1 MQQTSLEIDITSNSS
16 ATGIWSDGTTIWVA
30 DTLYTRLYA
39 YQLSNGTRQPS
50 LDIDISDVT
59 NPVGIWSDGSTIW
72 VTDTLDGAQKILA
85 YNLADGARI
94 ADSDFNTLRAA
105 GVAYPRGLWGDQ
117 YNLWVADVT
126 KDKVYAFKIP
136 RSENVN
142 LTGITVDSTA
152 IPSFIPSEADGAAYE
167 HGVAPGRTQVTVAA
181 TQQHAEASV
190 SITPSDAS
198 SRSGHQVNLS
208 SGANPVTIT
217 VTAED
222 RITTAAYTLNINRG
236 VTGAYGW
243 QAEHDLDG
251 LKTTGNDNPQAI
263 WTDGETI
270 WVLDYNDTYVYAYD
284 RVGNRVNDKWIDLH
298 ADNDKPTGIWSDETT
313 MWVSDRTDKKLYAY
327 TLAGSSRDT
336 GKEFNL
342 DTSQGRPLNIWS
354 DGDTIWVV
362 DFNIRKLFAY
372 VLDGGA
378 RLAEKDIDVIDT
390 LVSDGPIGLW
400 SNEITLWITQNT
412 SATLFAYRL
421 DDGSRDTTRDF
432 TTLTA
437 AGNSTPAS
445 LTGDAGILWAM
456 DAPKKKAFAYNV
468 PGYVPNRPATGA
480 PRISDTTPL
489 VDQVLTVDLGR
500 IRDRN
505 GLADVVYSYQW
516 MTTDGTTDTPIAG
529 ATGDTFTVTDAQAG
543 SQLKVTVN
551 FRDHDGHRE
560 SLSSA
565 ATAPVPTPELPG
577 APRSLQ
583 AGESDETL
591 RLTWRA
597 PSFNGNAVI
606 TSYIVE
612 YKLSAATTWLTA
624 TRPTDPITL
633 TQEIAGL
640 TNDSP
645 YDFRVAAVNSAGPG
659 AWATGT
665 GMPNPF
671 YRAPDEPQEVSAA
684 SGDESMTV
692 TWNTP
697 AHNGNGRITGYN
709 VEYRL
714 DGQTAWQKV
723 TSRSAAST
731 TRRQAITGLENKKNY
746 DVRVAAVN
754 EYGTGDWAQARG
766 GTQNIPGQVTNVRAS
781 AQNGALNILWDPP
794 ERDGGLPLTYVVSYF
809 QLGHVEDEATVN
821 RSRRESTR
829 QQLIEDLTNGQDYRI
844 RVTAVNRLGHGGGHI
859 FTAQPGGCGQVN
871 RADGY
876 WKISWLDSENDRSIT
891 SRNFHLDTLE
901 YCLNNELPT
910 DGHLYQRQLC
920 RDNTCHYP
928 HSWIPEEQYLD
939 LSREFCVPTTDGC
952 SARGNL
958 TAALAAMEDLPQDR
972 IDLVLSA
979 VFMENQEYP
988 NHATLAPEPFRE
1000 HTVDSLKNHEP
1011 YVMFTRCDGGVCDS
1025 SRAVR
1030 GRDLKNEVDR
1040 ASPPPPEPEPPGP
1053 ARNVSGS
1060 LDEAIL
1066 TVSWRPPSSRG
1077 SSSITGYN
1085 AQYRC
1090 EMDTRE
1096 PWINGE
1102 LGSSARSYRKNLDSY
1117 LDSTYCRASTEETA
1131 TLNVRV
1137 AAVNDA
1143 GTGDWAASTVTV
1155 PAVETPEDEESNA
1168 INPQPDDG
1176 PVTASPVNGD
1186 TETRVSFTDPEE
1198 TKCENYY
1205 IEAWG
1210 SVGHIFRVPNASNGS
1225 GSRDLPLKPVNNAR
1239 SSDEINYVSVHCGTL
1254 SEDRGRFKVVDGQ
1267 PTWGLTVTPENPD
1280 NPGSDTARHVGTVQW
1295 RSD

>member
-1 MQQTSLEIDITSNSS
+1 MS
-16 ATGIWSDGTTIWVA
+16 
-30 DTLYTRLYA
+30 
-39 YQLSNGTRQPS
+39 
-50 LDIDISDVT
+50 
-59 NPVGIWSDGSTIW
+59 
-72 VTDTLDGAQKILA
+72 
-85 YNLADGARI
+85 
-94 ADSDFNTLRAA
+94 
-105 GVAYPRGLWGDQ
+105 
-117 YNLWVADVT
+117 
-126 KDKVYAFKIP
+126 
-136 RSENVN
+136 
-142 LTGITVDSTA
+142 
-152 IPSFIPSEADGAAYE
+152 
-167 HGVAPGRTQVTVAA
+167 
-181 TQQHAEASV
+181 
-190 SITPSDAS
+190 
-198 SRSGHQVNLS
+198 
-208 SGANPVTIT
+208 
-217 VTAED
+217 
-222 RITTAAYTLNINRG
+222 
-236 VTGAYGW
+236 
-243 QAEHDLDG
+243 
-251 LKTTGNDNPQAI
+251 
-263 WTDGETI
+263 
-270 WVLDYNDTYVYAYD
+270 
-284 RVGNRVNDKWIDLH
+284 
-298 ADNDKPTGIWSDETT
+298 
-313 MWVSDRTDKKLYAY
+313 
-327 TLAGSSRDT
+327 
-336 GKEFNL
+336 
-342 DTSQGRPLNIWS
+342 
-354 DGDTIWVV
+354 
-362 DFNIRKLFAY
+362 
-372 VLDGGA
+372 
-378 RLAEKDIDVIDT
+378 
-390 LVSDGPIGLW
+390 
-400 SNEITLWITQNT
+400 
-412 SATLFAYRL
+412 
-421 DDGSRDTTRDF
+421 
-432 TTLTA
+432 
-437 AGNSTPAS
+437 
-445 LTGDAGILWAM
+445 
-456 DAPKKKAFAYNV
+456 
-468 PGYVPNRPATGA
+468 
-480 PRISDTTPL
+480 
-489 VDQVLTVDLGR
+489 
-500 IRDRN
+500 
-505 GLADVVYSYQW
+505 
-516 MTTDGTTDTPIAG
+516 
-529 ATGDTFTVTDAQAG
+529 
-543 SQLKVTVN
+543 

-565 ATAPVPTPELPG
+565 ATAPVPIPEAPG
-577 APRSLQ
+577 APRSLR

-606 TSYIVE
+606 TSYVVE
-612 YKLSAATTWLTA
+612 YKLNTATTWLTA
-624 TRPTDPITL
+624 TRPTDPIAL
-633 TQEIAGL
+633 MQEIAGL

-645 YDFRVAAVNSAGPG
+645 YDLRVAAVNSEGPG

-697 AHNGNGRITGYN
+697 AHNGNGRITGYK

-731 TRRQAITGLENKKNY
+731 TRRQVITGLENKKNY

-754 EYGTGDWAQARG
+754 EYGAGDWAQARG

-781 AQNGALNILWDPP
+781 AQNAALNILWDPP

-891 SRNFHLDTLE
+891 SRNFDLDTLG

-910 DGHLYQRQLC
+910 DRHLYQRQLC
-920 RDNTCHYP
+920 MDNTCYYP
-928 HSWIPEEQYLD
+928 RSWTPEEQYFD
-939 LSREFCVPTTDGC
+939 LSREFCVPTQDGC

-958 TAALAAMEDLPQDR
+958 SAALAAMDHLPQDR
-972 IDLVLSA
+972 IGLVLTA
-979 VFMENQEYP
+979 VFMDNREYP
-988 NHATLAPEPFRE
+988 NHATLAPEPFRKY
-1000 HTVDSLKNHEP
+1000 TVDSLKNHEP
-1011 YVMFTRCDGGVCDS
+1011 YVIFTRCDGGVCDS
-1025 SRAVR
+1025 SRTVR
-1030 GRDLKNEVDR
+1030 GRDLRNEVDR

-1053 ARNVSGS
+1053 ARSVSGS
-1060 LDEAIL
+1060 LDGAIL

-1077 SSSITGYN
+1077 SSPITGYN

-1090 EMDTRE
+1090 QLDTRE
-1096 PWINGE
+1096 PWISGE
-1102 LGSSARSYRKNLDSY
+1102 LGSSARSYRKSLSSY
-1117 LDSTYCRASTEETA
+1117 LDSSYCRASTEETA

-1143 GTGDWAASTVTV
+1143 GTGDWAASSVNV
-1155 PAVETPEDEESNA
+1155 PAVETPEDEDSNA

-1186 TETRVSFTDPEE
+1186 TETRVSFTDPAE
-1198 TKCENYY
+1198 TKCQNYY

-1225 GSRDLPLKPVNNAR
+1225 GSRTLPLKPVNNAR

-1254 SEDRGRFKVVDGQ
+1254 SEDRGRFKVVDGK